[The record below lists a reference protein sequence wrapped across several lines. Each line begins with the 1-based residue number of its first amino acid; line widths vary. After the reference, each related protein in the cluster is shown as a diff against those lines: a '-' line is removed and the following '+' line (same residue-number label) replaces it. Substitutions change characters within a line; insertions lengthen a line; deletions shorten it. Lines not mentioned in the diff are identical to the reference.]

1 MSDQPPATDPIE
13 QWVGDLLSGTLSHR
27 EREQLAARLHAA
39 PAARRLYVEHLMLHG
54 MLQWEFA
61 SSAGVVAEG
70 ALGRRAARWP
80 ALARNLVRVGL
91 AAAAVLM
98 IAAVGLWR
106 YGPWAP
112 VAVLRDV
119 QGASWTGTERQPGVG
134 AGLGAQTL
142 RLAAGVAELGFRGG
156 AAVILQGPAEL
167 QLISATRA
175 RLLSGRMVARAP
187 DGAHGF
193 TIEAGGMD
201 IVDLG
206 TEFGVV
212 NNNGAAE
219 VQVFEGVV
227 EAGVRGAALEARSR
241 LGIGQA
247 ARLGDGAAVVEAV
260 GFSTSGFMRAMASEL
275 DDPALTR
282 GVVAWWKFD
291 ETSGTV
297 AADATGN
304 GHAGVLHGCTFDH
317 DGEAGKYG
325 RALRLNGND
334 SYVAVPFKDF
344 NLVAMTIQAWIKPGD
359 QQGGD
364 AQIISQVGGF
374 GLAVPR
380 NLFMKYYF
388 WDRDAIMACRFEPEH
403 WYHLV
408 ATYDGRER
416 GFFVDGVRIGTFSS
430 GPLCPSRNELRIGA
444 LGYGQA
450 GFFRGCIDDLR
461 IYDRA
466 LSADE
471 VRRLYLRGT
480 EIGK

>member
-1 MSDQPPATDPIE
+1 MNDPAPEVDPME
-13 QWVGDLLSGTLSHR
+13 QWVGDLLSGTLGHR
-27 EREQLAARLHAA
+27 EREKLAARLRAE
-39 PAARRLYVEHLMLHG
+39 PSARKLYVEHLMLHG

-61 SSAGVVAEG
+61 SSAGVVAAG
-70 ALGRRAARWP
+70 ADGKRAAHR
-80 ALARNLVRVGL
+80 AAFTRRLVATGL
-91 AAAAVLM
+91 AAAAALM
-98 IAAVGLWR
+98 LGALGLWR

-112 VAVLRDV
+112 VAVLRDA
-119 QGASWTGTERQPGVG
+119 QGASWSGSERPSGVG
-134 AGLGAQTL
+134 AGLSTQTL
-142 RLAAGVAELGFRGG
+142 RLIGGTAEIGFRSG

-167 QLISATRA
+167 QLLSARSA

-193 TIEAGGMD
+193 TIEAGGMS

-212 NNNGAAE
+212 ANHGAAE

-227 EAGVRGAALEARSR
+227 EAGLKGAALEARSR

-247 ARLGDGAAVVEAV
+247 ARLEDGAAAVEPVAFSSQ
-260 GFSTSGFMRAMASEL
+260 GFTRAMTSEL

-291 ETSGTV
+291 ETAGTV
-297 AADATGN
+297 ASDAS
-304 GHAGVLHGCTFDH
+304 GHGHDGSLHGCTFDH
-317 DGEAGKYG
+317 DSEAGKYG
-325 RALRLNGND
+325 RALHLPGTD
-334 SYVAVPFKDF
+334 TFVAIPFKDF
-344 NLVAMTIQAWIKPGD
+344 NLVDMTIQAWIKPGE

-374 GLAVPR
+374 GLAVPG
-380 NLFMKYYF
+380 NMFMKYYF
-388 WDRDAIMACRFEPEH
+388 WDRDAIMACRFEVGR
-403 WYHLV
+403 WYHVV

-444 LGYGQA
+444 LYNGKS
-450 GFFRGCIDDLR
+450 GFFHGCIDDLR

-471 VRRLYLRGT
+471 VRRLYLRGS
-480 EIGK
+480 ESGK

>member
-1 MSDQPPATDPIE
+1 M
-13 QWVGDLLSGTLSHR
+13 GG
-27 EREQLAARLHAA
+27 
-39 PAARRLYVEHLMLHG
+39 
-54 MLQWEFA
+54 
-61 SSAGVVAEG
+61 
-70 ALGRRAARWP
+70 
-80 ALARNLVRVGL
+80 
-91 AAAAVLM
+91 
-98 IAAVGLWR
+98 
-106 YGPWAP
+106 
-112 VAVLRDV
+112 
-119 QGASWTGTERQPGVG
+119 
-134 AGLGAQTL
+134 GLGAQTL
-142 RLAAGVAELGFRGG
+142 HLASGVAELGFRSG

-167 QLISATRA
+167 QLISATSA

-212 NNNGAAE
+212 NINGAAE

-227 EAGVRGAALEARSR
+227 EAGVKGAALEARSR

-247 ARLGDGAAVVEAV
+247 ARLEDGKSVVEQAA
-260 GFSTSGFMRAMASEL
+260 FSTQGFMRAMANEL
-275 DDPALTR
+275 DDPRLLR
-282 GVVAWWKFD
+282 GMLAWWKFD
-291 ETSGTV
+291 EASGTV
-297 AADATGN
+297 AHDATGN
-304 GHAGVLHGCTFDH
+304 GHDGVLHHCDFDH

-325 RALRLNGND
+325 RALRLLGAD
-334 SYVAVPFKDF
+334 TYVAVPFEDF
-344 NLVAMTIQAWIKPGD
+344 NLETMTIQAWIKPGD

-388 WDRDAIMACRFEPEH
+388 WDRDAIMACRFEAEH
-403 WYHLV
+403 WCHLV

-416 GFFVDGVRIGTFSS
+416 GFFVDGVRIGTFAS
-430 GPLCPSRNELRIGA
+430 GPLRPSRNELRIGA
-444 LGYGQA
+444 LGNGSG
-450 GFFRGCIDDLR
+450 GFYRGCIDDLR

-471 VRRLYLRGT
+471 VRRLYLHGT
-480 EIGK
+480 EAGK